1 MPTNLPITVFDVI
14 GRIMVGPSS
23 SHTAGAVRIGNI
35 ARSLLG
41 CTPQEALIELHGSFA
56 ETGRGHG
63 TDKALLA
70 GLLGLDPSDGRIRD
84 SYRLAEETGLRF
96 KFVDVDLGEDVHPNT
111 ARLTL
116 KAGGD
121 EVVMAASSIGGGLVR
136 ITEIKGY
143 MVDFSG
149 ELDTLLIIAADS
161 PGTINA
167 ITGWLRELNI
177 NVAFFRV
184 TRQKRGGEAIMA
196 LETDQPVPDA
206 VISLIS
212 SLPWVKW
219 CRKLPASN

>member
-1 MPTNLPITVFDVI
+1 MPTSMPITVFDVI

-23 SHTAGAVRIGNI
+23 SHTAGAARIGKI
-35 ARSLLG
+35 GRTLLG
-41 CTPQEALIELHGSFA
+41 CTPQEALIELHGSFS

-70 GLLGLDPSDGRIRD
+70 GLLGMDPSDGRIRD
-84 SYRLAEETGLRF
+84 SYRLAQETGMQF
-96 KFVDVDLGEDVHPNT
+96 QFVDVDLGEDVHPNT

-116 KAGGD
+116 KAGD
-121 EVVMAASSIGGGLVR
+121 IRVVMAASSIGGGLVR
-136 ITEIKGY
+136 VIEIQGY

-167 ITGWLRELNI
+167 VTSWLRELNI

-196 LETDQPVPDA
+196 LETDQPIPEA
-206 VISLIS
+206 VITLIS

-219 CRKLPASN
+219 CRQLPAAN